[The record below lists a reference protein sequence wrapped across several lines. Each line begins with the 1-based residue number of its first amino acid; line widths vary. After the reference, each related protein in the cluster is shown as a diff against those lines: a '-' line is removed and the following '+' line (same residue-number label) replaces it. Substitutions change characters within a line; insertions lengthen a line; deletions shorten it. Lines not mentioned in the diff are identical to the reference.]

1 MKVLSTVGVLSAVML
16 AAAPVAQAADAQ
28 DANAGVFKV
37 SHVDGSVIIAYDC
50 PKGDKATITVQV
62 KDKKKD
68 DSGKGKAENLEC
80 TGKPTLTT
88 VDTDLDDAE
97 HGDPVTAEVSISA
110 TGNVPVDRKISDY
123 MGSADDA

>member
-1 MKVLSTVGVLSAVML
+1 MKMLATVGVLSAVML
-16 AAAPVAQAADAQ
+16 AAAPEAQAADAQ

-50 PKGDKATITVQV
+50 PKGDKATVTVQV
-62 KDKKKD
+62 KDKTKN

-88 VDTDLDDAE
+88 VDTDLDNAA
-97 HGDPVTAEVSISA
+97 HGDRVTAEVIISA
-110 TGNVPVDRKISDY
+110 TGDVPVERKVSDY
-123 MGSADDA
+123 VGSADAA